1 MKPAHQETRANPEL
15 ISRAEF
21 HTELAATRDRI
32 GASYLALADKLDA
45 NQRDLLF
52 ALEPQAANFEH
63 RLDQLE
69 SNFARLDE
77 RTRPVGPVPPPR
89 RIVGPVPRP
98 GEF

>member
-1 MKPAHQETRANPEL
+1 MKPAHQETRANPEV

-63 RLDQLE
+63 RLDQLK

-77 RTRPVGPVPPPR
+77 RTRPA
-89 RIVGPVPRP
+89 GPVPRP
-98 GEF
+98 GES